1 MAERDAP
8 GGSRTEPKKTR
19 SGRDDLTELT
29 AFFATI
35 PGRYEEHLP
44 GVPGEDV
51 LFFTRLNV
59 LKQVLEGFQ
68 GRALRSF
75 GLADSEYR
83 VLAFLRV
90 HEEGF
95 RVTPI
100 DLNRIIRLTSAGI
113 TKALDRLE
121 DAGHIERTPN
131 PADRRSILVG
141 LTEQGR
147 ALAEAACR
155 TMAEQYSNA
164 LAGWTEKQRDQHG
177 ESVRAMIHA
186 LTERPGS

>member
-100 DLNRIIRLTSAGI
+100 DLNRI
-113 TKALDRLE
+113 KQDLE
-121 DAGHIERTPN
+121 
-131 PADRRSILVG
+131 G
-141 LTEQGR
+141 L
-147 ALAEAACR
+147 
-155 TMAEQYSNA
+155 
-164 LAGWTEKQRDQHG
+164 
-177 ESVRAMIHA
+177 A
-186 LTERPGS
+186 LTLEVHFEIEDEMISQN